1 MGCNCRKTQGFNDKL
16 KIAQAET
23 KRTGQIHVVF
33 ILEAVKGIFVCKED
47 DLQDDF
53 GIYCYF
59 LPDGTEVAYTQAST
73 KEIIA
78 KIQSKK
84 RAKTI
89 DVIEPIIETPTEKTA

>member
-23 KRTGQIHVVF
+23 KRTGQTHVVF
-33 ILEAVKGIFVCKED
+33 IMEAVKQIFVCKED
-47 DLQDDF
+47 DLTDDM
-53 GIYCYF
+53 GVYCYF

-73 KEIIA
+73 QAIIA

-84 RAKTI
+84 KAKNI
-89 DVIEPIIETPTEKTA
+89 EVIEPIIETPTKKLV